1 MISKKDLK
9 ALLNEE
15 PIEKNSTEKFEDDI
29 QREMNQQQGRK
40 NKTPLTVIICSEQME
55 HFYLS
60 IKQNRSNTL
69 LCPDVQYL
77 NSVNHLSNVEMII
90 LDCASFSSI
99 EEIGFLIGMFQLL
112 HRYADILLVTEN
124 EIEAEGIEL
133 RKILK
138 SEERLY
144 LIERKDLDSNLEE
157 KMVDYSSLT
166 ESSKQRK
173 KLKIPK
179 AAKIIFI
186 CITLLLAV
194 SISAVF
200 AYPYIQNMIMDMDI
214 YDRNMNV
221 QLDMGKNTIL
231 PVKEVYSDAAGN
243 HIIIEELTEAES
255 VNIRIYDNEQKTVS
269 MDEQK
274 ITCPDKE
281 CNIHHVLTFRHD
293 EDIPYYIV
301 QIENESTVKNIEV
314 DSQYFK

>member
-9 ALLNEE
+9 ALLNDE

-29 QREMNQQQGRK
+29 QREMNQQQVRK

-55 HFYLS
+55 HLYLS
-60 IKQNRSNTL
+60 IKQSRSNTL

-77 NSVNHLSNVEMII
+77 NSVNHLSNVKMII

-112 HRYADILLVTEN
+112 HRCAVIILVTEN
-124 EIEAEGIEL
+124 EVEAEGIEL

-138 SEERLY
+138 SEDRLY
-144 LIERKDLDSNLEE
+144 LIEIKDIDSNLED
-157 KMVDYSSLT
+157 KMIACSSLT

-173 KLKIPK
+173 KIKLPK
-179 AAKIIFI
+179 AVKIIFI
-186 CITLLLAV
+186 CAIFLLA
-194 SISAVF
+194 AGAGTVF
-200 AYPYIQNMIMDMDI
+200 AYPYIQDMMKDTDI

-231 PVKEVYSDAAGN
+231 PVKEAYSDAAGN

-255 VNIRIYDNEQKTVS
+255 VKIRIYDNEQKTVS

-281 CNIHHVLTFRHD
+281 CDIHHVLTFRHD
-293 EDIPYYIV
+293 EDIPYYII
-301 QIENESTVKNIEV
+301 QIENESTVKNVEV